1 MRRKVTR
8 RSPAFAPASDPDGPT
23 WSLHR
28 SVLFD
33 SVLDLLR
40 PHPGGFVAVD
50 CTANGGGHSA
60 GLLERSAPDGQVVG
74 LDADAGA
81 LRLAAERL
89 APFGDRVRLVHRN
102 FRRLAEVAQEMS
114 LPHADAVLFDLGLSS
129 VQLDASGRGFA
140 LRLDE
145 PLDMRFDPE
154 SGEATAAELL
164 NSLPQAELERVFR
177 DYGEEPR
184 YRRLAAGVVQ
194 ARLRDP
200 FARTGDLV
208 AAVVRALGPQRG
220 RIHPATRAFQA
231 LRIAVNDELGALER
245 GLDAAVAILKPGGR
259 VAAISFHSLEDRI
272 VKWRFRGWA
281 ESLPDRP
288 PLVSIVTRKPVV
300 PSDDEVAANPRARSA
315 KLRVAERLVTP
326 IRPEL
331 NPQEAAA

>member
-1 MRRKVTR
+1 MRRKGAR
-8 RSPAFAPASDPDGPT
+8 RQPARIAASNLDGPAWT
-23 WSLHR
+23 LHR

-33 SVLDLLR
+33 AVLDMLR

-50 CTANGGGHSA
+50 CTTNGGGHTA
-60 GLLERSAPDGQVVG
+60 GLLERSSPDGQVVG

-89 APFGDRVRLVHRN
+89 GPFGDRVRLVHRN

-114 LPHADAVLFDLGLSS
+114 LPAADAVLFDLGLSS
-129 VQLDASGRGFA
+129 VQLEASGRGFA

-154 SGEATAAELL
+154 SGGPTAAELL

-194 ARLRDP
+194 ARAGNP
-200 FARTGDLV
+200 FNRTGDLV
-208 AAVVRALGPQRG
+208 ATVVMALGPQRG

-245 GLDAAVAILKPGGR
+245 GLDAAVDILKPGGR

-281 ESLPDRP
+281 ESQPDRP
-288 PLVSIVTRKPVV
+288 PLVSIVTRKPLV
-300 PSDDEVAANPRARSA
+300 PSDDEVTANPRARSA
-315 KLRVAERLVTP
+315 KLRVAERLATP
-326 IRPEL
+326 IRSQL
-331 NPQEAAA
+331 KPQEAAA